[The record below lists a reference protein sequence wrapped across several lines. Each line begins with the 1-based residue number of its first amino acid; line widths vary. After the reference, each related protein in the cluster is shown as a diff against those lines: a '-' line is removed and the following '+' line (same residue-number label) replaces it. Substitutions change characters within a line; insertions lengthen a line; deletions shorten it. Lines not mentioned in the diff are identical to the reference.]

1 LLGNYI
7 HRKQFIVHLCNKLPM
22 AQTYA
27 DRYAR
32 VLAQLIEETIGEEMQ
47 FICNGLLHDIADY
60 KHHTGIIV
68 GLRKCLDLMEEAET
82 VISGGE
88 RKR

>member
-1 LLGNYI
+1 
-7 HRKQFIVHLCNKLPM
+7 M

-47 FICNGLLHDIADY
+47 FICNGMLGDIADY
-60 KHHTGIIV
+60 KHHTGIIM
-68 GLRKCLDLMEEAET
+68 GLRKCLELMEEAET

-88 RKR
+88 RNK